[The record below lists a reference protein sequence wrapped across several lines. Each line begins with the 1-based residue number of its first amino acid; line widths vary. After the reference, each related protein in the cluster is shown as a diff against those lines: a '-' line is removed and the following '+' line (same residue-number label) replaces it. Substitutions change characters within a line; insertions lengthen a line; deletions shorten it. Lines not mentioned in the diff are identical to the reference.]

1 MVRTAFLFVFAG
13 AAVSYQPSAKP
24 GKFTAKNQP
33 LMAELSPK
41 EARMPENIL
50 IAIAWPYANAE
61 IHVGNI
67 TGSHLPGDIVARYH
81 RLKGNNVLMVSGTDS
96 HGTPV
101 TLAADKEGRPV
112 EEVYKKYHDGF
123 LELYQGWGITYD
135 LFTTTHTENHF
146 KVSQAI
152 FLALKENGYLYTD
165 KSMQWFSPSAK
176 RFLPDRYVEGTCYI
190 CGFESARSDQCDN
203 CGNVLEP
210 EKLIN
215 PRSKEGGA
223 LELRE
228 TEHFYLDLSKLE
240 PNVKEYL
247 RARQSY
253 WRDTVIGESLRK
265 IESEGLKPRPITR
278 DLDWGVDIPVE
289 GWTEAGKRIY
299 VWFEAVIGYLSA
311 PIEWSQLSGNKEAWR
326 DWWVNPSAKQIHFIG
341 KDNIFFHAA
350 WWPAELMGAGTQFLI
365 IFDEDEKPLTLPY
378 DVPANQ
384 FMNLEGK
391 KISGSRNWAVW
402 GRDALTRFDPDA
414 LRYYLTVNMP
424 ENKDSDWDWA
434 EFVARNNNEL
444 VATWGNLA
452 NRVLSF
458 AYKHWDGHVPEID
471 VSTLRDADR
480 NLLAAIE
487 NGFNTVGA
495 EYEAIRLRSAIGE
508 ALKLATTVNQYLDV
522 NAPWS
527 AVKTDKEGAA
537 KTIYTALKA
546 IDSLKILF
554 APVLPFTSQRLHE
567 FFSYETPLFGEQ
579 YTETVKDSL
588 GEHTVLRYRAV
599 ERDGHEASPN
609 GGIPPYQ
616 WQPSELKPG
625 QKLNQPGPLFKKLE
639 DKVIEEERARLGK

>member
-1 MVRTAFLFVFAG
+1 M
-13 AAVSYQPSAKP
+13 S
-24 GKFTAKNQP
+24 
-33 LMAELSPK
+33 
-41 EARMPENIL
+41 ENIL

-96 HGTPV
+96 HGTPI
-101 TLAADKEGRPV
+101 TIAADKEGKPV
-112 EEVYKKYHDGF
+112 EEVYKKFHEGF
-123 LELYQGWGITYD
+123 LELFKGFGISYD

-152 FLALKENGYLYTD
+152 FLALQRNGYVFRQTS
-165 KSMQWFSPSAK
+165 KQWYSPAAN

-190 CGFESARSDQCDN
+190 CGFEGARSDQCDN

-210 EKLIN
+210 EKLIH
-215 PRSKEGGA
+215 PRAKTGDGR

-240 PNVKEYL
+240 PDVRKFL
-247 RARQSY
+247 QARADHM
-253 WRDTVIGESLRK
+253 RDTVLGESLAK
-265 IESEGLKPRPITR
+265 IESEGLKPRSITR
-278 DLDWGVDIPVE
+278 DLEWGIPVPVQ
-289 GWTEAGKRIY
+289 EAGWETKKLY

-311 PIEWSQLSGNKEAWR
+311 AIEWAQVSGRNDAWR
-326 DWWVNPSAKQIHFIG
+326 EWWANPGARQFYFIG
-341 KDNIFFHAA
+341 KDNIFFHCSQ
-350 WWPAELMGAGTQFLI
+350 WPAQLMGAGGAFMD
-365 IFDEDEKPLTLPY
+365 IFAGEEVPLTLPY

-384 FMNLEGK
+384 FMNLESQ

-402 GRDALTRFDPDA
+402 GRDALARYDPDA

-458 AYKHWDGHVPEID
+458 AYKHWEGHVPNVDE
-471 VSTLRDADR
+471 SALRRADLD
-480 NLLAAIE
+480 LLAVIE
-487 NGFNTVGA
+487 NGFDTVGA
-495 EYEAIRLRSAIGE
+495 ELEAVRLRSALGE
-508 ALKLATTVNQYLDV
+508 AMKLATAVNVYLDV
-522 NAPWS
+522 QAPWS
-527 AVKTDKEGAA
+527 AVKTDKDGAA
-537 KTIYTALKA
+537 KTIYTALRA

-554 APVLPFTSQRLHE
+554 APFLPFTCQRLHA
-567 FFSYETPLFGEQ
+567 FLGYDGPLFGEQ

-599 ERDGHEASPN
+599 ERDG
-609 GGIPPYQ
+609 IPPHQ
-616 WQPSELKPG
+616 WKPSELPPG
-625 QKLNQPGPLFKKLE
+625 QRLTQPAPLFKKLE
-639 DKVIEEERARLGK
+639 DSVAAEERARLGK

>member
-1 MVRTAFLFVFAG
+1 
-13 AAVSYQPSAKP
+13 
-24 GKFTAKNQP
+24 
-33 LMAELSPK
+33 
-41 EARMPENIL
+41 MPENIL

-101 TLAADKEGRPV
+101 TLAADREGRPV

-123 LELYQGWGITYD
+123 LELFQGWGITYD

-165 KSMQWFSPSAK
+165 KSLQWYSPSIK
-176 RFLPDRYVEGTCYI
+176 RFLPDRYVEGKCYI
-190 CGFESARSDQCDN
+190 CGYEGARSDQCDN

-210 EKLIN
+210 EKLKD

-240 PNVKEYL
+240 PDVKKFLEE
-247 RARQSY
+247 RAPHM
-253 WRDTVIGESLRK
+253 RDTVIGESLRK
-265 IESEGLKPRPITR
+265 IEAEGLKPRPITR
-278 DLDWGVDIPVE
+278 DLDWGVPIPVK

-311 PIEWSQLSGNKEAWR
+311 PIEWSQLSGSKDAWR
-326 DWWVNPSAKQIHFIG
+326 EWWVNPDAKQFHFIG
-341 KDNIFFHAA
+341 KDNIFFHTSL
-350 WWPAELMGAGTQFLI
+350 WPAQLMGAGSAFME
-365 IFDEDEKPLTLPY
+365 IFADDEVPLTLPY

-384 FMNLEGK
+384 FMNLEGQ

-402 GRDALTRFDPDA
+402 GRDALTHYDPDA

-424 ENKDSDWDWA
+424 ESKDSDWDWA

-458 AYKHWDGHVPEID
+458 AYKHWDGHVPNVSTDGQLPVPTREID
-471 VSTLRDADR
+471 RQ
-480 NLLAAIE
+480 LLETIE

-495 EYEAIRLRSAIGE
+495 ELEAVHLRAAIGE
-508 ALKLATTVNQYLDV
+508 AMKLATAVNQYLDQT
-522 NAPWS
+522 APWS
-527 AVKTDKEGAA
+527 AIKTDKDEAA

-554 APVLPFTSQRLHE
+554 APFLPFTSERLHG
-567 FFSYETPLFGEQ
+567 FFGYETPLFGEQ
-579 YTETVKDSL
+579 YTEDVIDSL
-588 GEHTVLRYRAV
+588 GTHKVLRYRDAG
-599 ERDGHEASPN
+599 RDEGLTHLNVA
-609 GGIPPYQ
+609 
-616 WQPSELKPG
+616 WKPSELKPG
-625 QKLNQPGPLFKKLE
+625 AKLNQPGPLFKKLE
-639 DKVIEEERARLGK
+639 ESVAEEERARLGK